1 MSLINVARALET
13 MLGSRVVT
21 TFLMG
26 GDEYNV
32 VLQARDDQRASVGD
46 LDNIYVRSDNNGE
59 LVPLAS
65 VVSTHAKPPR
75 LRSCAAST
83 ACVR

>member
-1 MSLINVARALET
+1 MSRRALET

-21 TFLMG
+21 TFQMG

-46 LDNIYVRSDNNGE
+46 LDNIYVRSDNNAE

-65 VVSTHAKPPR
+65 VVSTRETA
-75 LRSCAAST
+75 AASELRRFT
-83 ACVR
+83 ACVP

>member
-1 MSLINVARALET
+1 
-13 MLGSRVVT
+13 
-21 TFLMG
+21 MG

-46 LDNIYVRSDNNGE
+46 LDNIYVRSDKNGA

-65 VVSTHAKPPR
+65 VVSTREASA
-75 LRSCAAST
+75 LRNCAASI